1 MIEKLNATVPQIFNK
16 TSIKQPSANESTSSF
31 GGLLKDALNNVNK
44 AQINSDKMTEK
55 LINGENVELHQ
66 VMIASEK
73 ANVSLQATLEIRNKV
88 IEAYQEIMRMQV

>member
-1 MIEKLNATVPQIFNK
+1 MIDKINSTAPQIFNK
-16 TSIKQPSANESTSSF
+16 TSVKLPSANESHANF
-31 GGLLKDALNNVNK
+31 GTFLKDALNNVNK
-44 AQINSDKMTEK
+44 AQNNSDIMTQK

-73 ANVSLQATLEIRNKV
+73 ASVSLQATLEIRNKV